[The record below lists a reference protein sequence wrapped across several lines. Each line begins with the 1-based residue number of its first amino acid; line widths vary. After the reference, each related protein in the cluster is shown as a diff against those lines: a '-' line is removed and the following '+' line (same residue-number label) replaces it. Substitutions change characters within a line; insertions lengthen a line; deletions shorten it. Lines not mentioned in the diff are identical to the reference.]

1 MKKFKFIGLFFA
13 ALATMPLLQSCLDDD
28 NGPNEALVIST
39 INKISPDSKE
49 FYFTLD
55 NGKKMHPDNIQGW
68 SGKDYEDGQ
77 RAFVIFNEL
86 EQPVEGYEYNILV
99 RQIREVLTKDI
110 VTMGGENTEEKI
122 GDDKIN
128 ITYMWISS
136 DRKYLTIE
144 FQYYGTH
151 SEDKKHFLNLVIND
165 AQPSPTTNGQ
175 EGDNDKD
182 ASSGAAGDEDF
193 INLEFRHNSEGDSPA
208 RLGEGYVSFKL
219 DEIKDRME
227 GKKGLRIRVNTI
239 HNDIQ
244 IKEVKF
250 P

>member
-1 MKKFKFIGLFFA
+1 MKKFKFIGF
-13 ALATMPLLQSCLDDD
+13 ALAILTTMPMLQSCLDDD
-28 NGPNEALVIST
+28 NGPSEALVIST
-39 INKISPDSKE
+39 INKISPDSKD

-55 NGKKMHPDNIQGW
+55 NGKKMHPDNAQGW
-68 SGKDYEDGQ
+68 SGKDYKEGQ

-86 EQPVEGYEYNILV
+86 EQPVEGYDYNILV

-128 ITYMWISS
+128 VTYMWISN

-165 AQPSPTTNGQ
+165 AQPSPTTDNAD
-175 EGDNDKD
+175 GDNENT
-182 ASSGAAGDEDF
+182 GDDF
-193 INLEFRHNSEGDSPA
+193 INLEFRHNNEGDSPVQ
-208 RLGEGYVSFKL
+208 LGEGYVSFKL
-219 DEIKDRME
+219 DKIKGRME
-227 GKKGLRIRVNTI
+227 GKKGLRIRVNTL

-244 IKEVKF
+244 MKEVKF

>member
-1 MKKFKFIGLFFA
+1 MKKFKFIALFFA
-13 ALATMPLLQSCLDDD
+13 TMATMPMLQSCLDDD

-55 NGKKMHPDNIQGW
+55 NGKKMRPDNVQGW

-86 EQPVEGYEYNILV
+86 EQPVEGYDYNILV

-165 AQPSPTTNGQ
+165 AQSSPTAEGEEDTNG
-175 EGDNDKD
+175 GTDSDD
-182 ASSGAAGDEDF
+182 DF
-193 INLEFRHNSEGDSPA
+193 INLEFRHNSEGDSPVH
-208 RLGEGYVSFKL
+208 LGEGYVSFKL

-244 IKEVKF
+244 TKEVKF

>member
-1 MKKFKFIGLFFA
+1 MKKFKFIGFFFA
-13 ALATMPLLQSCLDDD
+13 ALATMPMLQSCLDDD

-68 SGKDYEDGQ
+68 SGKDYKEGQ

-86 EQPVEGYEYNILV
+86 EQPVEGYDYNILV

-165 AQPSPTTNGQ
+165 AQPSPAT
-175 EGDNDKD
+175 
-182 ASSGAAGDEDF
+182 DEDF
-193 INLEFRHNSEGDSPA
+193 IYLEFRHNSEGDSPTH
-208 RLGEGYVSFKL
+208 LGEGYVSFKL
-219 DEIKDRME
+219 DEIKERME

>member
-1 MKKFKFIGLFFA
+1 MYMKKFKFIGF
-13 ALATMPLLQSCLDDD
+13 ALAILTTMPMLQSCLDDD
-28 NGPNEALVIST
+28 NGPTEALVIST
-39 INKISPDSKE
+39 INKISPDSKD

-55 NGKKMHPDNIQGW
+55 DGKKMYPDNAQGW

-86 EQPVEGYEYNILV
+86 EQPVEGYDYNIQV

-128 ITYMWISS
+128 ATYMWISS
-136 DRKYLTIE
+136 DHKYLTIE

-151 SEDKKHFLNLVIND
+151 SEDKKHFINLVIND
-165 AQPSPTTNGQ
+165 VQPSPTADG
-175 EGDNDKD
+175 EESDND
-182 ASSGAAGDEDF
+182 DF
-193 INLEFRHNSEGDSPA
+193 INLEFRHNNEGDSPA

-219 DEIKDRME
+219 DEIKEQMK
-227 GKKGLRIRVNTI
+227 GKKGLRIRVNTLY
-239 HNDIQ
+239 NDIQ
-244 IKEVKF
+244 TKEVKF

>member
-1 MKKFKFIGLFFA
+1 MKKFKFIGF
-13 ALATMPLLQSCLDDD
+13 ALAILTTMPMLQSCLDDD
-28 NGPNEALVIST
+28 NGPSEALVIST
-39 INKISPDSKE
+39 INKISPDSKD

-55 NGKKMHPDNIQGW
+55 NGKKMHPDNAQGW

-86 EQPVEGYEYNILV
+86 EQPVEGYDYNILV

-128 ITYMWISS
+128 VTYMWISS

-165 AQPSPTTNGQ
+165 AQPSPTADNAD
-175 EGDNDKD
+175 GDNENT
-182 ASSGAAGDEDF
+182 GDDF
-193 INLEFRHNSEGDSPA
+193 INLEFRHNNEGDSPVQ
-208 RLGEGYVSFKL
+208 LGEGYVSFKL

-227 GKKGLRIRVNTI
+227 GKKGLRIRVNTL

-244 IKEVKF
+244 MKEVKF

>member
-1 MKKFKFIGLFFA
+1 MKKFKFIALFFA
-13 ALATMPLLQSCLDDD
+13 TMATMQMLQSCLDDD

-55 NGKKMHPDNIQGW
+55 NGKKMRPDNVQGW

-86 EQPVEGYEYNILV
+86 EQPVEGYDYNILV

-136 DRKYLTIE
+136 DHKYLTIE

-165 AQPSPTTNGQ
+165 AQSSPTAEGEEDTNG
-175 EGDNDKD
+175 GTDSDD
-182 ASSGAAGDEDF
+182 DF
-193 INLEFRHNSEGDSPA
+193 INLEFRHNSEGDSPVH
-208 RLGEGYVSFKL
+208 LGEGYVSFKL

-244 IKEVKF
+244 TKEVKF

>member
-1 MKKFKFIGLFFA
+1 MKKFKFIGF
-13 ALATMPLLQSCLDDD
+13 ALAILTTMPMLQSCLDDD

-55 NGKKMHPDNIQGW
+55 NGKKMRPDNVQGW

-86 EQPVEGYEYNILV
+86 EQSVEGYDYNILV

-165 AQPSPTTNGQ
+165 AQPSPTADNADA
-175 EGDNDKD
+175 DND
-182 ASSGAAGDEDF
+182 SNNGGADSDF
-193 INLEFRHNSEGDSPA
+193 INLEFRHNSEGDSPVH
-208 RLGEGYVSFKL
+208 LGEGYVSFKL

>member
-1 MKKFKFIGLFFA
+1 MKKFKFIGF
-13 ALATMPLLQSCLDDD
+13 ALAILTTMPMLQSCLDDD
-28 NGPNEALVIST
+28 NGPSEALVIST
-39 INKISPDSKE
+39 INKISPDSKD

-55 NGKKMHPDNIQGW
+55 NGKKMHPDNAQGW
-68 SGKDYEDGQ
+68 SGKDYKDGQ

-86 EQPVEGYEYNILV
+86 EQPVEGYDYNILV

-128 ITYMWISS
+128 VTYMWISS

-165 AQPSPTTNGQ
+165 TQPSPTADNAD
-175 EGDNDKD
+175 GDNESTDD
-182 ASSGAAGDEDF
+182 DF
-193 INLEFRHNSEGDSPA
+193 INLEFRHNNEGDSPVQ
-208 RLGEGYVSFKL
+208 LGEGYVSFKL

-227 GKKGLRIRVNTI
+227 GKKGLRIRVNTL
-239 HNDIQ
+239 HNDVQ
-244 IKEVKF
+244 MKEVKF

>member
-55 NGKKMHPDNIQGW
+55 NGKKMYPDNMQGW
-68 SGKDYEDGQ
+68 SGKDYVEGQ

-86 EQPVEGYEYNILV
+86 EQPVEGYDYNILV

-165 AQPSPTTNGQ
+165 AQSSPTADDE
-175 EGDNDKD
+175 EGGSDGSDD
-182 ASSGAAGDEDF
+182 DF
-193 INLEFRHNSEGDSPA
+193 INLEFRHNSEGDSPVS
-208 RLGEGYVSFKL
+208 LGEGYVSFKL
-219 DEIKDRME
+219 DEINDRME

-239 HNDIQ
+239 HNSIQ
-244 IKEVKF
+244 TKEVKF

>member
-1 MKKFKFIGLFFA
+1 MKKFKFIAFFFA
-13 ALATMPLLQSCLDDD
+13 ALATAPLLQSCLDDD

-55 NGKKMHPDNIQGW
+55 NGKKMHPDNMQGW
-68 SGKDYEDGQ
+68 SGKDYEEGQ
-77 RAFVIFNEL
+77 RAFVIFNKL
-86 EQPVEGYEYNILV
+86 EQPVEGYDYNIQV

-128 ITYMWISS
+128 ATYMWISS

-151 SEDKKHFLNLVIND
+151 STDKKHFLNLVIND
-165 AQPSPTTNGQ
+165 AQPSPAT
-175 EGDNDKD
+175 DD
-182 ASSGAAGDEDF
+182 DF
-193 INLEFRHNSEGDSPA
+193 INLEFRHNSEGDSPIH
-208 RLGEGYVSFKL
+208 LGEGYVSFKL
-219 DEIKDRME
+219 DEINERME
-227 GKKGLRIRVNTI
+227 GKKGLRIRVNTLY
-239 HNDIQ
+239 NDIQ
-244 IKEVKF
+244 TKEVKF